1 MKKLSAVKIMIS
13 GKTLTEYARLV
24 IKIGV
29 NLQKGQGLEIACPV
43 EKSAV
48 AEELTK
54 AAYEFGAKIVRVR
67 WSNENIDRLN
77 YLNANVEDLKDIPKW
92 FIDSKNYLVEKGF
105 CYVAVSADD
114 PSAFKDVPAEKIGEV
129 AKVKAKALKKFSDS
143 VMSNGIRWCVISVP
157 TLAWAKQ
164 VFPNAKDP
172 EIELSNAIE
181 KAMRL
186 DKKNPLKEWE
196 NHISTLDKRAE
207 FLNDARF
214 EYLVFKNAKGTNL
227 KIGLCDD
234 HLWTSAKEKAKDGV
248 DFVANMPTEEVF
260 TAPHRLK
267 ADGVL
272 YSSMPLCENGQIVD
286 DFSITFKKGKI
297 VDFSAKKGYETLK
310 HLIETD
316 DGTKRLGEVALIGK
330 SSPIAKSGILF
341 FNTLFDENAS
351 CHLAIGKAY
360 PTTVKNGDK
369 LSPKE
374 LKAKGAND
382 STEHFDF
389 MIGTKDLSVIGI
401 SKDGK
406 ETVVF
411 KDGEWNI

>member
-1 MKKLSAVKIMIS
+1 MIKGKI
-13 GKTLTEYARLV
+13 LNDYADLI
-24 IKIGV
+24 IKVGV

-43 EKSAV
+43 EKNQV

-77 YLNANVEDLKDIPKW
+77 YLNADVEDLKDIPKW
-92 FIDSKNYLVEKGF
+92 FVDSKNDLVERGF

-114 PSAFKDVPAEKIGEV
+114 PSAFKDVPAQKIGEV
-129 AKVKAKALKKFSDS
+129 ARVRAKALKKFSDS

-157 TLAWAKQ
+157 TLARAKQ

-172 EIELSNAIE
+172 EEELSIAIE
-181 KAMRL
+181 KTMRL

-196 NHISTLDKRAE
+196 EHIRTLDKRAQ

-234 HLWTSAKEKAKDGV
+234 HLWTSAKEKAKDGI

-286 DFSITFKKGKI
+286 DFSITFKNGKI
-297 VDFSAKKGYETLK
+297 VDFSAKNAE
-310 HLIETD
+310 
-316 DGTKRLGEVALIGK
+316 KRGSALNYIRILPK
-330 SSPIAKSGILF
+330 NLAKAL
-341 FNTLFDENAS
+341 
-351 CHLAIGKAY
+351 
-360 PTTVKNGDK
+360 
-369 LSPKE
+369 
-374 LKAKGAND
+374 
-382 STEHFDF
+382 
-389 MIGTKDLSVIGI
+389 
-401 SKDGK
+401 
-406 ETVVF
+406 VF
-411 KDGEWNI
+411 CLLL

>member
-1 MKKLSAVKIMIS
+1 MIS

-43 EKSAV
+43 EKSQV
-48 AEELTK
+48 AQALTE
-54 AAYEFGAKIVRVR
+54 AAYEFGAKIVRIR
-67 WSNENIDRLN
+67 WESENINRIN
-77 YLNANVEDLKDIPKW
+77 YLNASAEDLKEIPKW
-92 FIDSKNYLVEKGF
+92 FVDSKNYLVEKGF

-114 PSAFKDVPAEKIGEV
+114 PSAYKDVPPEKIAVV
-129 AKVKAKALKKFSDS
+129 AKARAKALKKFSDN
-143 VMSNGIRWCVISVP
+143 VMANGIRWCVVSVP

-164 VFPNAKDP
+164 VFPNSEDP
-172 EIELSNAIE
+172 EKELSNAIE

-186 DKKNPLKEWE
+186 DKKNPLNVWE
-196 NHISTLDKRAE
+196 EHIRTLDSRAQY
-207 FLNDARF
+207 LNNQRF
-214 EYLVFKNAKGTNL
+214 EYLVFKNSKGTNL
-227 KIGLCDD
+227 KVGLCDD
-234 HLWTSAKEKAKDGV
+234 HTWTSAKERAKDGV
-248 DFVANMPTEEVF
+248 EFVANMPTEEVF

-272 YSSMPLCENGQIVD
+272 FSSMPLCENGQIVD
-286 DFSITFKKGKI
+286 DFTITFKKGKI

-316 DGTKRLGEVALIGK
+316 EGTKRLGEVALIGK

-341 FNTLFDENAS
+341 YNTLFDENAS

-369 LSPKE
+369 LTIKE
-374 LKAKGAND
+374 LKEKGLND
-382 STEHFDF
+382 SAEHIDF
-389 MIGTKDLSVIGI
+389 MIGTKDLSVTGI
-401 SKDGK
+401 KKDGS
-406 ETVVF
+406 ETVIF
-411 KDGEWNI
+411 KNGEWSI